1 MIVFLYRGTVAVQ
14 ECKNASVEEMRSFMD
29 NDFRHKFLA
38 ERGLLSSGLYD
49 LGALNFQVSKVAAG
63 KASGMD
69 WTASID
75 VKVKGESAEHRYFI
89 YYACGHGLE
98 YSGPLKSGK

>member
-1 MIVFLYRGTVAVQ
+1 MIFVSRGRAAMQ
-14 ECKNASVEEMRSFMD
+14 ECKNASVEEMRSFME

-49 LGALNFQVSKVAAG
+49 LGALNFQVSRAAAV

-75 VKVKGESAEHRYFI
+75 VKVKGENAEHRYLI
-89 YYACGHGLE
+89 YYTCGHGLE